1 MQAILYYKDMLGN
14 IALATLLLF
23 SGAGDPNA
31 ALKEI
36 NEFRSAQLAEARA
49 SGKAI
54 NAVELNKALKEK
66 ATTAI
71 DGVKPNSIKAADGYA
86 WMQLFM
92 MAERYEDL
100 KPLCDEF
107 MKSMPAEAD
116 MFNAEN
122 LCMRGFYNLGKYED
136 GAMTASMMKPQ
147 NVAQV
152 GTILSYS
159 NVFAPEIASKQ
170 GIDKAVKFLD
180 GIIAKIP
187 ATLTEAD
194 EKALPG
200 VLASYYSGKSELYTD
215 AGKKDEA
222 MKVLDT
228 GLADSRIPDAN
239 KRSLKMTKTRMGLVG
254 APAPEINSERGYG
267 EYPGLEGLK
276 GKVVVIDFFAHWCP
290 PCKAA
295 FPDMRKMYDD
305 LKPKGLEII
314 GVTRY
319 YGYYNAEKNLNKDDE
334 FARMADFNKEFNIN
348 WPLVYDANDSFTSY
362 GVSGIP
368 TSILV
373 DRDGIIRS
381 VHVGYSAESYAK
393 FRKEV
398 EELLKDSK

>member
-1 MQAILYYKDMLGN
+1 MLGH

-23 SGAGDPNA
+23 PGAGDPNV

-36 NEFRSAQLAEARA
+36 NDFRSTQLADARA

-54 NAVELNKALKEK
+54 NAAELNKAVKDK
-66 ATTAI
+66 AIAAI
-71 DGVKPNSIKAADGYA
+71 EGVKPNSIKAAEGYA

-107 MKSMPAEAD
+107 MKSMPSEAD
-116 MFNAEN
+116 MFAADN
-122 LCMRGFYNLGKYED
+122 LCMRGFYSLGKYED

-147 NVAQV
+147 TVAQV

-159 NVFAPEIASKQ
+159 NVFAPEVAKKQ
-170 GIDKAVKFLD
+170 GAETAARFLD

-194 EKALPG
+194 QKALPG
-200 VLASYYSGKSELYTD
+200 VLSSYYNGKSEMFSDNGQT
-215 AGKKDEA
+215 AEA
-222 MKVLDT
+222 MKVLDA
-228 GLADSRIPDAN
+228 GLADTRIPDAN
-239 KRSLKMTKTRMGLVG
+239 KRSLKMTKTRMGLMG
-254 APAPEINSERGYG
+254 APAPAINSERGYG
-267 EYPGLEGLK
+267 DYPGLEGLK
-276 GKVVVIDFFAHWCP
+276 GKVVVIDFYAHWCP

-305 LKPKGLEII
+305 LKPKGLEIV
-314 GVTRY
+314 GVTKY
-319 YGYYNAEKNLNKDDE
+319 YGYYNAEKNLSKDDE

-348 WPLVYDANDSFTSY
+348 WPIVYDANDSFSSY

-368 TSILV
+368 TSILI
-373 DRDGIIRS
+373 DREGIIRS
-381 VHVGYSAESYAK
+381 VHVGYSPESYAK

-398 EELLKDSK
+398 EEHLKESK